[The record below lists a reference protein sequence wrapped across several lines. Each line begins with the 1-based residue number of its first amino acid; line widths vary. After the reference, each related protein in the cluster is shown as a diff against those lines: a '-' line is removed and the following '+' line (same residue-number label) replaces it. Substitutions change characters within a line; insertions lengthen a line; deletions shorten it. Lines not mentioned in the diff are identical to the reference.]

1 MSGGAELEGT
11 DVGYG
16 APRAFSSGEVASI
29 ISAISPFDRTRFR
42 DRYQPQEMDKRGVYP
57 QIWTRDGEEGFD
69 YIWHHFDGLRQF
81 LEEAKAQKQGMLV
94 FFC

>member
-16 APRAFSSGEVASI
+16 APRAFSRGEVASI

-69 YIWHHFDGLRQF
+69 YIWHHFDALRQF